1 MGKGKQNLAHKKP
14 SRGKENFLDS
24 KKNKKD
30 DMPQASQP
38 ASRALIDPL
47 KPKVCTRKRKMA
59 NGSRSSR
66 NNISVS
72 KSIPKRTQGLVGGCG
87 IFAAATADR
96 RD

>member
-38 ASRALIDPL
+38 ASRA
-47 KPKVCTRKRKMA
+47 
-59 NGSRSSR
+59 
-66 NNISVS
+66 
-72 KSIPKRTQGLVGGCG
+72 
-87 IFAAATADR
+87 
-96 RD
+96 